1 MPFATV
7 KLENCFNQ
15 RSQRVA
21 ADSAG
26 SVAKF
31 EKPSWSMLI
40 RYQDK
45 NVQTISLLNETK
57 HVSRSHTRQKWW
69 AEAVGLQV
77 HIANTAKSQIVT
89 MLNETPQYY
98 IDSNKQTHPCL
109 EYNLI
114 NIVFCT
120 STSVCRYIKLC
131 SWLSRSSVKSWIG
144 SSGLYD
150 LSGQDNTLSVSC
162 IV

>member
-1 MPFATV
+1 
-7 KLENCFNQ
+7 
-15 RSQRVA
+15 
-21 ADSAG
+21 
-26 SVAKF
+26 
-31 EKPSWSMLI
+31 MLLYKII

-69 AEAVGLQV
+69 AEAVGLHV

-150 LSGQDNTLSVSC
+150 LSGQDNRLSVSC